1 MKNIHL
7 TLIAAAAMLF
17 CSCKEFNPPTP
28 ACTKCQDTLS
38 FSDAVVSDS
47 VHSALN
53 EPDECGVCTAFIPK
67 VTTLTINTSA
77 NSLSDISKL
86 TSLRVLIINNNTLPA
101 FPQGLTTLPITSMSF
116 NNTVLGDIN
125 GAASLPN
132 LATLQL
138 TGCTI
143 VTSPVIYGASRLSRL
158 VVSGTMV
165 GIPQITSLTWLTG
178 MNWLT
183 YVDVSNDGLI
193 NIDAAATLGGATNFI
208 AAHNSIVS
216 ITAVASM
223 TNLKYLDLSYNN
235 ITDISPLVTNALTPN
250 NGFSKNGGGYV
261 DLRNNQLSANSI
273 NVEIPQLTAQH
284 ITVLY

>member
-1 MKNIHL
+1 MKSIHL
-7 TLIAAAAMLF
+7 TLIAAVALLF
-17 CSCKEFNPPTP
+17 CSCKEINPPSP
-28 ACTKCQDTLS
+28 ACTKCQDTVS
-38 FSDAVVSDS
+38 FSDAVVGDS

-53 EPDECGVCTAFIPK
+53 VPAECGICAVFIPR
-67 VTTLTINTSA
+67 VTDLTINTSA

-86 TSLRVLIINNNTLPA
+86 TSLKVLIINNNTLPA

-125 GAASLPN
+125 GAASLPG
-132 LATLQL
+132 LTSLQL
-138 TGCTI
+138 TGCII
-143 VTSPVIYGASRLSRL
+143 VASPSIYGASKLSRL
-158 VVSGTMV
+158 VVSGTTV
-165 GIPQITSLTWLTG
+165 GIPQITSLAWLTG

-183 YVDVSNDGLI
+183 YVDVSNDGLL

-208 AAHNSIVS
+208 ASHNSIVS

-223 TNLKYLDLSYNN
+223 TKLTYLDLSYNN
-235 ITDISPLVTNALTPN
+235 ITDITPLVTNALNPGSIFYQN
-250 NGFSKNGGGYV
+250 GGYV
-261 DLRNNQLSANSI
+261 DLRNNLLSDNSK